1 MLQAKTPIRG
11 EEAITFDEPS
21 HTYTVRGK
29 KVPISVTALGGRAVP
44 LEHQFNGVAVINR
57 NLTSWREKASSKY
70 HDLVAGVSDAQAR
83 ENVLAL
89 WDRNRDAGTAMHK
102 LFEDVLNEVTPV
114 RTEGHEAE
122 LAQFYAAMAEMEQVP
137 ARTELS
143 IYAVDREGEAAVA
156 GQIDLLTRDQEGD
169 FHIVDFKRTTSDLS
183 PGAFAFG
190 KRFLDGKP
198 LNDHYKYSLQLSL
211 YTVIFGQQTGLPI
224 ESCRLLQIHPD
235 LDGHRWI
242 DATDLTTEAR
252 ELLRDAHVAL

>member
-1 MLQAKTPIRG
+1 MLAKRHPIPVLDAVG
-11 EEAITFDEPS
+11 FDEPS

-44 LEHQFNGVAVINR
+44 LEHQFNGVAVIDR

-156 GQIDLLTRDQEGD
+156 GQIDLLMRDEEGGM
-169 FHIVDFKRTTSDLS
+169 HIIDWKRAAGDLTPS
-183 PGAFAFG
+183 ANSFG
-190 KRFLDGKP
+190 KFFLDDLP

-211 YTVIFGQQTGLPI
+211 YAVMFELQTGIPI
-224 ESCRLLQIHPD
+224 LTTRLVQIHPD
-235 LDGHRWI
+235 LDGAQII
-242 DATDLTTEAR
+242 DGTDLRSDAR
-252 ELLRDAHVAL
+252 NLLESVGVAF

>member
-1 MLQAKTPIRG
+1 MLRAKTPIRG
-11 EEAITFDEPS
+11 EGAISFDEPS
-21 HTYTVRGK
+21 HTYTVHGK

-44 LEHQFNGVAVINR
+44 LEHKFNGPAVINR
-57 NLTSWREKASSKY
+57 NLTSWRSKASSKY

-102 LFEDVLNEVTPV
+102 LFEDVLNEVAPV
-114 RTEGHEAE
+114 SAEGHEVE
-122 LAQFYAAMAEMEQVP
+122 MAQFYAAMAEMEEVP

-156 GQIDLLTRDQEGD
+156 GQIDLLTRDREGD
-169 FHIVDFKRTTSDLS
+169 FHIVDFKRTASDLS
-183 PGAFAFG
+183 PGAFSFG

-211 YTVIFGQQTGLPI
+211 YSVIFGQQTGLPI